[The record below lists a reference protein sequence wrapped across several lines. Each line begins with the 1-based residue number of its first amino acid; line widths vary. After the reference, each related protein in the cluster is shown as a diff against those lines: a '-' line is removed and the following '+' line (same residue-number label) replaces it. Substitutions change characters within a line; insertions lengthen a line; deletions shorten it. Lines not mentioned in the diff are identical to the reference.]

1 MKRFAGFEDAAL
13 LGRLER
19 LDRAE
24 ADLQKR
30 VAARISQVDAEGRW
44 VRSDPVFQQLSS
56 TLKRV
61 RDDMRET
68 EEELLRR
75 GRVSAEREVALEE
88 TV

>member
-24 ADLQKR
+24 TDLQKR

-44 VRSDPVFQQLSS
+44 LRSDPLFQQLSS
-56 TLKRV
+56 ALKRV
-61 RDDMRET
+61 RLDMREA
-68 EEELLRR
+68 EQELLRR
-75 GRVSAEREVALEE
+75 GSISAVREVVLESA
-88 TV
+88 